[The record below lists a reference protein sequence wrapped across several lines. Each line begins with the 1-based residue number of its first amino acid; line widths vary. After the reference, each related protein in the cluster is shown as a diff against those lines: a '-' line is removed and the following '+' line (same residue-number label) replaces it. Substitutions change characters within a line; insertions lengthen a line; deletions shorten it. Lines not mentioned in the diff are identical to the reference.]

1 MKVGIMKH
9 MPYTTN
15 PSMPK
20 VRMNAVKLVR
30 LGWSMRKVARHT
42 GYNPSTISRW
52 ARTAP
57 KDSRFNIETKSSRP
71 RSHPMTT
78 DDDTRQKIIAERL
91 KNGRCGNVIHQ
102 VLLKQGVKI
111 SLSTVNRVLDK
122 HGLFKKKSKW
132 KRWHIKTARPLP
144 EKPGDLVQIDTIHIM
159 KNDYTRCYI
168 YTLIDVHSRWAY
180 AMASDK
186 LGAGKSLEFVLKARE
201 SAPFRFNCIQS
212 DNGAEYS
219 TFFSQNVGIR
229 HRHTRVRRPTD
240 NAHIER
246 FNRTIQTECVRYYSE
261 SIDAMNEKIESYLS
275 YYNNERLHMGIN
287 FLTPSEKLA
296 LVLQSY

>member
-1 MKVGIMKH
+1 

-30 LGWSMRKVARHT
+30 SGWSIRKVARYT
-42 GYNPSTISRW
+42 GFNPSTISRW
-52 ARTAP
+52 VKIAP
-57 KDSRFNIETKSSRP
+57 RNASCNIETKNSRP
-71 RSHPMTT
+71 KSHPKTT
-78 DDDTRQKIIAERL
+78 GDDIQQKIIAERL
-91 KNGRCGNVIHQ
+91 KHGRCGNVIHQ
-102 VLLKQGVKI
+102 ILLKQGVSV
-111 SLSTVNRVLDK
+111 SLSTVNRVLDR
-122 HGLFKKKSKW
+122 HGLLKKKSKW
-132 KRWHIKTARPLP
+132 KRWHIKTEKPLP
-144 EKPGDLVQIDTIHIM
+144 DNPGDLVQIDTIHIM

-180 AMASDK
+180 AMAADK
-186 LGAGKSLEFVLKARE
+186 LGAGKSLEFVSRARE
-201 SAPFRFNCIQS
+201 AAPFGFKCIQS

-229 HRHTRVRRPTD
+229 HRHTRVRKPTD

-246 FNRTIQTECVRYYSE
+246 FNRTIQTECIRYYSKSIE
-261 SIDAMNEKIESYLS
+261 SMNERIEQYLS

-287 FLTPSEKLA
+287 YQTPSEKLA
-296 LVLQSY
+296 LVLRSY

>member
-1 MKVGIMKH
+1 

-30 LGWSMRKVARHT
+30 SGWSIRKVARHT
-42 GYNPSTISRW
+42 GFNPSTISRW
-52 ARTAP
+52 VKIAP
-57 KDSRFNIETKSSRP
+57 RNAACNIETRNSRP
-71 RSHPMTT
+71 KSHPKTT
-78 DDDTRQKIIAERL
+78 SDDIKQKIITERL
-91 KNGRCGNVIHQ
+91 KHGRCGNVIHQ
-102 VLLKQGVKI
+102 ILLKQGITV
-111 SLSTVNRVLDK
+111 SLSTVNRVLDR
-122 HGLFKKKSKW
+122 HGMLKKKSKW
-132 KRWHIKTARPLP
+132 KRWHIKTIRPLP
-144 EKPGDLVQIDTIHIM
+144 EHPGDLVQIDTIHIM

-186 LGAGKSLEFVLKARE
+186 LGVGKSLEFVLKARE
-201 SAPFRFNCIQS
+201 AAPFRFNCIQS

-229 HRHTRVRRPTD
+229 HRHTRVRKPTD

-261 SIDAMNEKIESYLS
+261 SIENMNERIEHYLN
-275 YYNNERLHMGIN
+275 YYNNERIHMGIN
-287 FLTPSEKLA
+287 YQTPIEKLA